1 MASADFDFIGINEI
15 KREYKSAITRAC
27 VCPFELLGKY
37 IISALMAS
45 LGCVGVKVLSFP
57 TGMFLYSTFLVA
69 EHMIHA
75 LHILCIAFRA

>member
-15 KREYKSAITRAC
+15 YREYKSAITKAC

-45 LGCVGVKVLSFP
+45 LGCVGVNVLFLP
-57 TGMFLYSTFLVA
+57 TGIFLYSTFLVV
-69 EHMIHA
+69 EHTIHA
-75 LHILCIAFRA
+75 LHIL